1 MNKKNTAAVILMVV
15 LFASGCA
22 NSNLGDAA
30 VAGASQTVKTQQKSD
45 RANGN
50 SRSSGIEKES
60 FINGTIAF
68 VFCLFSSSEKCKS
81 D

>member
-1 MNKKNTAAVILMVV
+1 MNKKNKAAVILMVV

-30 VAGASQTVKTQQKSD
+30 ATGVIQTIKTQKKSD
-45 RANGN
+45 RAEGN
-50 SRSSGIEKES
+50 SQSSGIEKES

-68 VFCLFSSSEKCKS
+68 VFCLFSSSEECKS
-81 D
+81 G

>member
-30 VAGASQTVKTQQKSD
+30 VTGAIQTIKTQKKSD
-45 RANGN
+45 RADGN
-50 SRSSGIEKES
+50 SRASGIEKES

-68 VFCLFSSSEKCKS
+68 VFCLFSSSEECKS
-81 D
+81 G